1 MVIWIDAMFIEY
13 VYCLVN
19 LILKLYRDEK
29 QWFPYQKLTFVSYIN
44 AWEGGSYKHLFE
56 IIYLIE

>member
-1 MVIWIDAMFIEY
+1 MFIEY